1 MKVPFTLLV
10 VYCSTFFQAQ
20 AIDFK
25 DLPFKEAQQ
34 LAIKE
39 GKFLFVDFYTEW
51 CRPCKEMEQNVF
63 AVNEVGHY
71 MNQNFI
77 SIRIEAEKEETA
89 LAQKLKIAAYPTMVF
104 YDSNGKLM
112 VQVEGALNST
122 SFLDLVHSLVKLEA
136 YRENYVKREN
146 DGETVYNYLSA
157 LRWTNES
164 KANLL
169 AKNYVKELSVKKYDD
184 EFNWKIIQRF
194 ISGTDVVL
202 FSRVIANEK
211 LNELYTD
218 DFKAY
223 ALKGI
228 QELLS
233 KAIGLPNQ
241 AMLNNYVR
249 YIQTYPNFFPNPD
262 SLKMVGRLAYAEK
275 TQDKNFVS
283 LLKEFVE
290 TYERKDPDH
299 LASLAIKLTEDYF
312 NRDILEYA
320 IVLADQSNSQQPN
333 ANAYLAKAR
342 AYEKLNSFKNA
353 YANLLL
359 GYQYA
364 DDEMRGFLDHYEVLL
379 ERKLK
384 YEFVEGVN
392 ASTERGDDGRF
403 TLGAGDK
410 RLMYGYPL
418 PKSTSHFIIN
428 VNGKLA
434 SNAPH
439 LQSKG
444 VVYLKGPLA
453 YEGTGTT
460 QRVSIT
466 FEFEKVRVTQLLTPV
481 DKNGDEIKYGLAQ
494 YYKIS
499 YRVENLNGQGK
510 VIGLGVLFDTMIDDN
525 DYCTI
530 EADKRM
536 VTTEKMFT
544 LAGVPKELLL
554 YRTRADTSDVMG
566 AAILS
571 GLDATPPDKLLI
583 GRWPVLHEVS
593 WKLTPEKSYIGDS
606 GYFMQWENKQLNP
619 SGKLEFTTYYGIP
632 KHKAANL
639 SIIMEGESHLT
650 RTETIYFEHQSD
662 ELDLN
667 AKMKIEQL
675 VKQEDI
681 VITGVLLNGYA
692 DITGDD
698 NYNFKLSQRRIEN
711 IGSVLKTYGVAFVPK
726 PYGIEQAESNTYN
739 KIFGNAWDRKVE
751 IVLYYK
757 RKGTDVLSQIAER

>member
-10 VYCSTFFQAQ
+10 VFYSTFCQSQ
-20 AIDFK
+20 AIDFR

-34 LAIKE
+34 VAIKE
-39 GKFLFVDFYTEW
+39 GKFLFVDFYTGW
-51 CRPCKEMEQNVF
+51 CRPCKEMEQTVF
-63 AVNEVGHY
+63 AVYEVGQF
-71 MNQNFI
+71 MNQHFI
-77 SIRIEAEKEETA
+77 SIRIEAEKDEA
-89 LAQKLKIAAYPTMVF
+89 AIVQKLKIGAYPTMVF
-104 YDSNGKLM
+104 YDSKGKLM
-112 VQVEGALNST
+112 VRKEGALNSA
-122 SFLDLVHSLVKLEA
+122 SFLELIHSLVKMEA
-136 YRENYVKREN
+136 YTENYVKREN
-146 DGETVYNYLSA
+146 DAETVYNYLCA
-157 LRWTNES
+157 LRWTNEN
-164 KANLL
+164 KANLI
-169 AKNYVKELSVKKYDD
+169 AKNYVKDLPEKKY
-184 EFNWKIIQRF
+184 EEEYNWKIIQRF
-194 ISGTDVVL
+194 ISGTDAVL
-202 FSRVIANEK
+202 FPRVIANKK

-228 QELLS
+228 QVLLS
-233 KAIGLPNQ
+233 KAIVLPNQ

-262 SLKMVGRLAYAEK
+262 SLKLVGRLAYAEK
-275 TQDKNFVS
+275 TQAKNFVS
-283 LLKEFVE
+283 LLKEFVDI
-290 TYERKDPDH
+290 YEKKDPEH
-299 LASLAIKLTEDYF
+299 LAFLAIKLTEDYF
-312 NRDILEYA
+312 NREILEYA
-320 IVLADQSNSQQPN
+320 IVLADQSNSQKPN
-333 ANAYLAKAR
+333 ANAYLATAM

-364 DDEMRGFLDHYEVLL
+364 DDEMRGVLDQYEVLL

-444 VVYLKGPLA
+444 VVYLKGPMA
-453 YEGTGTT
+453 YEGTGSA
-460 QRVSIT
+460 QRISIT

-481 DKNGDEIKYGLAQ
+481 DKNGIEINYGLAQ

-499 YRVENLNGQGK
+499 YRVENLDGQGK
-510 VIGLGVLFDTMIDDN
+510 VIGLGLLFDTMIDDN

-571 GLDATPPDKLLI
+571 GLDTTPPDKLLI

-593 WKLTPEKSYIGDS
+593 WKLSPEKSYIGDS
-606 GYFMQWENKQLNP
+606 GYFMQWENRHLTP
-619 SGKLEFTTYYGIP
+619 SGKLEFITYYGIP

-639 SIIMEGESHLT
+639 RIIMEGESHLT
-650 RTETIYFEHQSD
+650 RTETVYFEHQSD

-675 VKQEDI
+675 VKQEGI

-711 IGSVLKTYGVAFVPK
+711 IGSVLKAYGVAFVPK
-726 PYGIEQAESNTYN
+726 PYGIEQAENHTYN
-739 KIFGNAWDRKVE
+739 KLFGNAWDRKVE